1 MPLQTKNCDF
11 VKRKGILKDIA
22 SAFCKSPGFSRDE
35 LDSNFQAALKD
46 VGNKHFWYHWKEHLI
61 GFYPEDS
68 AMVNVV

>member
-1 MPLQTKNCDF
+1 
-11 VKRKGILKDIA
+11 LKDIA